1 MLQLL
6 APDLWAA
13 PNDVFMPGGVH
24 FPGRMVVIRLR
35 GGDADGGLVLVSPV
49 PIDDGLAAELAA
61 LGPVRFVVAPNRF
74 HHLFL
79 VAAARRYPDAQVLVA
94 PGLAEKK
101 PDLGPSQVLGERVPE
116 AWKGQ
121 LQAVSVDGAP
131 AMSEVVLLHAPSR
144 TLIVTDLVFNLR
156 TWKGWQTGLVLWM
169 VGCHKRLAQSR
180 SLRWM
185 TRDRAAAAASAR
197 RILALDFDRLVMAHG
212 DVVETGGRV
221 ALQGTLS
228 HMLAG
233 APAQLPAAAG

>member
-1 MLQLL
+1 MLQPL
-6 APDLWAA
+6 APDLWAV

-79 VAAARRYPDAQVLVA
+79 VAAAQRYPDAQVLVV

-101 PDLGPSQVLGERVPE
+101 PDLGPSQVLGDQVPA

-121 LQAVSVDGAP
+121 LQAVPVDGAP
-131 AMSEVVLLHAPSR
+131 AMSEVVLLHVASR
-144 TLIVTDLVFNLR
+144 TLVVTDLVFHLHQ
-156 TWKGWQTGLVLWM
+156 WKGWQTSLVLWM
-169 VGCHKRLAQSR
+169 VGCHKKLAQSR
-180 SLRWM
+180 SLRIM
-185 TRDRAAAAASAR
+185 TKDRAAAGASAR

-212 DVVETGGRV
+212 DVVETGGKE
-221 ALQGTLS
+221 ALQGALS

-233 APAQLPAAAG
+233 APAQVAAAAG